1 MIFKISLFFLIIS
14 LMIDPT
20 GDFFNFKYISVG
32 LSFLVF
38 WIYFIIN
45 RSNFTLNYIQ
55 IIIFS
60 TFSILMPVYGLL
72 VTYFNI
78 SLSKINDTSYLG
90 FSVFLLM
97 LFPVTFMQPKIFLRI
112 VILALRVLS
121 FITIIILISFVYDV
135 DSIGIAQF
143 FIDKKSMLV
152 GFREYA
158 GIQTYFF
165 YFTASPLLILL
176 VAYDSYKLVKKIT
189 IGNVLLSVLSIT
201 AIFLT
206 GTRFNMLMAI
216 VILPTIIIVY
226 KFSIKRIPLYLFL
239 IFCFFI
245 LLFQSSFINSFFSL
259 NDDSNSVKIGY
270 FDSYSGIFKQPEVLI
285 LGQGFS
291 GYDSSI
297 LFRSMLDKFGNEGVK
312 TELTCIEL
320 FRVFGVFFGSV
331 FNIVIMSIPFF
342 LYNKFKEINF
352 LIIGIVFYLISSL
365 INPYIFSTNGVIIFL
380 LIIVLLQNRNNNIC
394 LTTEKD
400 FLYD

>member
-72 VTYFNI
+72 VTYFNT

-121 FITIIILISFVYDV
+121 FITIIILISFVYDA

-158 GIQTYFF
+158 GIQTYFL

-189 IGNVLLSVLSIT
+189 IGNVLLSILSIT

-312 TELTCIEL
+312 TELTCVEL
-320 FRVFGVFFGSV
+320 FRVFGLFFGSV

-380 LIIVLLQNRNNNIC
+380 LIIVLLQNSNNNS
-394 LTTEKD
+394 LTTKKD